1 MTAKEAI
8 EILKR
13 NYPSECFEQLR
24 EAVDMAIEALLK
36 FDAIATD
43 IISRQ
48 DAIDLAYDLED
59 EFGKDVAFRLA
70 YYIKQ
75 LPSVVMQ

>member
-1 MTAKEAI
+1 MTEKEAI
-8 EILKR
+8 EILKC

-24 EAVDMAIEALLK
+24 EAVDMAIEALQK

-48 DAIDLAYDLED
+48 DAIDLAYDCED